1 MRRKKLVIGGAIV
14 FLIFLSSAAFI
25 VGRSNLAKIYLDKG
39 GKYFEQNELDKAMV
53 EYKKAVR
60 LDPELTEA
68 HLALAEI
75 YLRKDKLDEALEEL
89 LKAAELQPG
98 RPEVR
103 TKLKQIYER
112 SRSRGT
118 KLLRFGI
125 QPSLGPLTTVKL
137 MQPLINYL
145 SKKLGMNV
153 ILVLFPDY
161 ASIVEYLK
169 TNQIDIVAL
178 APMDY
183 IKAQQEQGVIPL
195 VAPTIQGQA
204 VQKSV
209 IITRRDSGIEAL
221 SDLKGK
227 TFAFVDKNSAL
238 GYLIPRILLMQNSI
252 NPLRD
257 LKAIFFTGSDDKV
270 FHCVLDKKV
279 DAGAMARHLYQYL
292 SKSSKRSRE
301 ITILAE
307 SQEIPQ
313 DLLVARKG
321 LNEELTIRLRDL
333 LINLYLSD
341 EGRKILR
348 YGEIFDGYIKAVKTE
363 DKAKDFKGYTFP
375 LIEF

>member
-1 MRRKKLVIGGAIV
+1 MKRKKLVIGGVIV

-25 VGRSNLAKIYLDKG
+25 VGRSNLAKIYVDKG
-39 GKYFEQNELDKAMV
+39 GKYFEQNELDRAMV
-53 EYKKAVR
+53 EYEKAVR
-60 LDPELTEA
+60 FDPELTEA

-75 YLRKDKLDEALEEL
+75 YIRKDKFDEALEEL
-89 LKAAELQPG
+89 LKAAELEPG

-145 SKKLGMNV
+145 SKKLDMNV
-153 ILVLFPDY
+153 VLVLFPDY

-178 APMDY
+178 EPMDY
-183 IKAQQEQGVIPL
+183 IKPQQEEGVIPI

-209 IITRRDSGIEAL
+209 IITRRDSGIKAL

-227 TFAFVDKNSAL
+227 TFRFCGQKFS
-238 GYLIPRILLMQNSI
+238 PRI
-252 NPLRD
+252 
-257 LKAIFFTGSDDKV
+257 SDSAYFANAK
-270 FHCVLDKKV
+270 
-279 DAGAMARHLYQYL
+279 QY
-292 SKSSKRSRE
+292 
-301 ITILAE
+301 
-307 SQEIPQ
+307 
-313 DLLVARKG
+313 
-321 LNEELTIRLRDL
+321 
-333 LINLYLSD
+333 
-341 EGRKILR
+341 
-348 YGEIFDGYIKAVKTE
+348 
-363 DKAKDFKGYTFP
+363 
-375 LIEF
+375 